1 MPTPRD
7 PKSAEAHV
15 AAVLSRVQRRAR
27 LRDALLATA
36 IALATFGGAA
46 LASRLTTLPARA
58 WIAGGVLVAACVAAA
73 VLYAWRDR
81 RSSAAAAALVERAYP
96 SLRNLAVTANEL
108 MTAPERVP
116 GYMRARVLRDAAE
129 AMAGIDEARAV
140 SLRRPVNAALGG
152 AIAVT
157 VALSLALQPPP
168 LHPPATA
175 APALDTAAALR
186 PGDVA
191 IDIEP
196 PRYTGRPKTTIRNPT
211 TVEALAGSVA
221 TIRAAGDRVAVRVNG
236 VAAPLQPG
244 GIAQATLVESGSI
257 AIEAAGS
264 ERVLPLTVIPDAR
277 PTVRVID
284 PAKDLRVA
292 DAHGSIPI
300 RVSATDDLDLR
311 ELTVR
316 YTVISGGGEQFT
328 FVEGTL
334 PAAITRESG
343 QAWRADASLALSR
356 LKLEPGD
363 SVIYRAVAADQRPGP
378 AGEAS
383 SDTYFVEVAGPGD
396 VALEG
401 IDMPPD
407 KARYALSE
415 AMIVVKLQRLIAAQ
429 PRLPRAEVEEQAA
442 SIAAEQRAV
451 RANFIFLLGGEV
463 EDEVVEAEESHEIQE
478 GRLANEARREIVTA
492 TVLMARVE
500 QALAAIAPRTALP
513 LAQQA
518 VRALQ
523 RAFGHS
529 RYLLRALPSR
539 IRIDPARRLSGDLD
553 SVRDW
558 LREPSSSPD
567 DPQSAS
573 SRAALTDMVAVS
585 ANLAASDASARL
597 ARLAERVLAIE
608 PGAADLQAAARD
620 VQQARDALARGDHEA
635 GRTALQAATAPLLA
649 RAQRGRVAAPAMPA
663 DALRL
668 AGAAAVVSGGSR

>member
-7 PKSAEAHV
+7 PASAEAQV
-15 AAVLSRVQRRAR
+15 AAVLARVQRRAR
-27 LRDALLATA
+27 RRDALLATA

-46 LASRLTTLPARA
+46 LASRLTALLSRA
-58 WIAGGVLVAACVAAA
+58 WIAGGVLAAACVAAA

-81 RSSAAAAALVERAYP
+81 RSSAAAATLVEQAYP

-108 MTAPERVP
+108 MTGPERVP

-129 AMAGIDEARAV
+129 AMSRIDEARAV
-140 SLRRPVNAALGG
+140 SLRRPLNAVLGG
-152 AIAVT
+152 AIAVS
-157 VALSLALQPPP
+157 VALSLALQPSPP
-168 LHPPATA
+168 RRPAPAPPAI
-175 APALDTAAALR
+175 DTAEALR

-196 PRYTGRPKTTIRNPT
+196 PRYTGRPKTTIRNPAA
-211 TVEALAGSVA
+211 VEALAGSVA
-221 TIRAAGDRVAVRVNG
+221 TIRASGGRIAARVNG
-236 VAAPLQPG
+236 VAAPRQPTG
-244 GIAQATLVESGSI
+244 AVQTTLVESGSI
-257 AIEAAGS
+257 AITAAGS

-284 PAKDLRVA
+284 PARDLRVA
-292 DAHGSIPI
+292 DARASIPI
-300 RVSATDDLDLR
+300 RVTATDDLDLR

-343 QAWRADASLALSR
+343 RAWRAETSLALSR
-356 LKLEPGD
+356 LALEPGD
-363 SVIYRAVAADQRPGP
+363 SVIYRAVAADQRPGR

-429 PRLPRAEVEEQAA
+429 PRLARADVEEQAA
-442 SIAAEQRAV
+442 GIAAEQRAV

-463 EDEVVEAEESHEIQE
+463 QDEVVEAEESHEIQE
-478 GRLANEARREIVTA
+478 GRLANQARREIVTA

-558 LREPSSSPD
+558 LRDPPSSPD
-567 DPQSAS
+567 DPQRASA
-573 SRAALTDMVAVS
+573 RAALADVVAVS
-585 ANLAASDASARL
+585 ANPAASDTSARL

-620 VQQARDALARGDHEA
+620 VQQAREALARGDHEA
-635 GRTALQAATAPLLA
+635 GRTALQAALAPLLA